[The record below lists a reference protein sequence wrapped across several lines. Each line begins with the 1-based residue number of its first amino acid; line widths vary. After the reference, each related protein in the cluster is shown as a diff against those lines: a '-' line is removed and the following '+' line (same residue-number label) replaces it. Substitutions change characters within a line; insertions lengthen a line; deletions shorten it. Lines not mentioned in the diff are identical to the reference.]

1 MERRGIAT
9 AAIALVHSVAERLR
23 APRLLSVPFPFG
35 RPLGEPHDAAG
46 QRRVLRAVLRLLE
59 ESGPG
64 PVLRAYRPD

>member
-1 MERRGIAT
+1 VERRGIAT

-35 RPLGEPHDAAG
+35 RPLGGPHDADG
-46 QRRVLRAVLRLLE
+46 QRRVLRALLQLLD
-59 ESGPG
+59 SPGPG